1 MKNFLNRYI
10 HYNIPFYIL
19 AGISALMLIISWIMP
34 PPWEVHSSVITA
46 VAELFAFAALW
57 TVIIAI
63 ENGGTAKI
71 SKGDINVEIKQE
83 SEDKKEVE

>member
-1 MKNFLNRYI
+1 MRQFFNRYI
-10 HYNIPFYIL
+10 HYNIPFYVL
-19 AGISALMLIISWIMP
+19 AGISTLMLIISWIMP

-57 TVIIAI
+57 TVLVAI

-71 SKGDINVEIKQE
+71 TKGDVNVEIKQE
-83 SEDKKEVE
+83 QEQNEVE

>member
-1 MKNFLNRYI
+1 MRQFFNRYI
-10 HYNIPFYIL
+10 HYNIPFYVL
-19 AGISALMLIISWIMP
+19 AGISVLMLIISWIMP

-57 TVIIAI
+57 TVLVAI

-71 SKGDINVEIKQE
+71 TKGDVNVEIKQE
-83 SEDKKEVE
+83 QEQNEVE

>member
-1 MKNFLNRYI
+1 MKEFFNRYI

-19 AGISALMLIISWIMP
+19 AGISALMLIISWVMP

-71 SKGDINVEIKQE
+71 TKGDINLEIKQE
-83 SEDKKEVE
+83 DKNEEVD

>member
-1 MKNFLNRYI
+1 MKEFFNRYI
-10 HYNIPFYIL
+10 HYNIPFYVL

-71 SKGDINVEIKQE
+71 TKGDVNLEIKQE
-83 SEDKKEVE
+83 NKNQEQE